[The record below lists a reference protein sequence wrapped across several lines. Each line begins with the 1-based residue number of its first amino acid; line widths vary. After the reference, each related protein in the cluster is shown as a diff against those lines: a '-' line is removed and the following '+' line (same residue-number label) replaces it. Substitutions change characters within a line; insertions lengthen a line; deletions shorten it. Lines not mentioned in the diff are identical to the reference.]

1 MLTDPNAPPDP
12 SATDAELEDAD
23 DDDREYSAG
32 PLIGMWPPPPP
43 APGVGQQTEPRRRRR
58 DPQTGTVAHAACTA
72 YIIILLF
79 YASIQRPSGAIARN

>member
-23 DDDREYSAG
+23 DDASEYSAG
-32 PLIGMWPPPPP
+32 PLIGMWPPPPQA
-43 APGVGQQTEPRRRRR
+43 APGGVGQQTEPRRRRR

-72 YIIILLF
+72 YIM
-79 YASIQRPSGAIARN
+79 